1 MCIIL
6 FLFLSFKNFV
16 LTFLI
21 LLMFAQ
27 ISFCM
32 LITFSVILHVFI
44 ECDIFLNTFQAV
56 QVYSRRSH
64 SIQFIFNNKNN
75 DNDSVL

>member
-1 MCIIL
+1 
-6 FLFLSFKNFV
+6 
-16 LTFLI
+16 
-21 LLMFAQ
+21 MFAQ